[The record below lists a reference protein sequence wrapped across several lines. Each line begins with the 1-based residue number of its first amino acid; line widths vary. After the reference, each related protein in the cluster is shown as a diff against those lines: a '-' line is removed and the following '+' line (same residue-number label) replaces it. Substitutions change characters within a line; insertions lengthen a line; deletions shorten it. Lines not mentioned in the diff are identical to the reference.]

1 MTANGCSQI
10 RVERDPAGVTHG
22 PIVRGLGYYLARA
35 EGKLGTSGDTAAD
48 DDGVEGDDDGIAG
61 DEDEVESP
69 AA

>member
-1 MTANGCSQI
+1 M
-10 RVERDPAGVTHG
+10 THG